1 MYEGMTT
8 TAPESPSLTTTAIT
22 APAGVKSLPMLANSI
37 ALIMGKLATMGLGFL
52 AWLAAARLFDQ
63 REVGL
68 ASGAV
73 SAMML
78 CVQIALFG
86 AGAAVIT
93 LYPRHRSNPQ
103 RLLNASFTLVT
114 LASLLV
120 AGAFLVIA
128 ALFLDQ
134 IDVIARR
141 PAYALAFVV
150 MAVSGTLCVLLDQ
163 FSTALRRGDQALV
176 RGIVTGI
183 VTLALVVLL
192 PVGLNAESA
201 LALLVAWAIG
211 NTAPV
216 LVGAWQ
222 VHRSLPEYRFR
233 VQVDLPLFRLIN
245 KVGLPNWVLT
255 LTERAPGAILPV
267 VVIEILSPQAN
278 AAWYAAWMMAWVVYI
293 VPIQV
298 GLNLFAEAAHR
309 PEEMGK
315 ALRQGVLT
323 SLVIGIGSAIAAAV
337 IGPYLLEFLGSGY
350 ADAGTT
356 PLRILLVAVVPFT
369 FVQAYFAICRSQLML
384 REAIVV
390 GTISAVTGIGGA
402 AIAGRHHGLNG
413 MATVWLVTQSA
424 VSLWAI
430 YRLRMLRTLTA
441 SAGEARVAA

>member
-134 IDVIARR
+134 LDVIARR

-163 FSTALRRGDQALV
+163 FSDRSPPRRSSPGARDRDRYRDARPRRAPASRSQC
-176 RGIVTGI
+176 RKR
-183 VTLALVVLL
+183 
-192 PVGLNAESA
+192 VGL
-201 LALLVAWAIG
+201 
-211 NTAPV
+211 
-216 LVGAWQ
+216 VG
-222 VHRSLPEYRFR
+222 
-233 VQVDLPLFRLIN
+233 RL
-245 KVGLPNWVLT
+245 GD
-255 LTERAPGAILPV
+255 R
-267 VVIEILSPQAN
+267 
-278 AAWYAAWMMAWVVYI
+278 
-293 VPIQV
+293 
-298 GLNLFAEAAHR
+298 
-309 PEEMGK
+309 
-315 ALRQGVLT
+315 
-323 SLVIGIGSAIAAAV
+323 
-337 IGPYLLEFLGSGY
+337 
-350 ADAGTT
+350 
-356 PLRILLVAVVPFT
+356 
-369 FVQAYFAICRSQLML
+369 
-384 REAIVV
+384 
-390 GTISAVTGIGGA
+390 
-402 AIAGRHHGLNG
+402 
-413 MATVWLVTQSA
+413 
-424 VSLWAI
+424 
-430 YRLRMLRTLTA
+430 
-441 SAGEARVAA
+441 

>member
-1 MYEGMTT
+1 MTT
-8 TAPESPSLTTTAIT
+8 TTPETQTLLATPVA

-86 AGAAVIT
+86 AGAAIIT
-93 LYPRHRSNPQ
+93 LYPRHRSNPD

-120 AGAFLVIA
+120 SGAFLVIA
-128 ALFLDQ
+128 TLFLDQ
-134 IDVIARR
+134 LDVIARR

-176 RGIVTGI
+176 RGIATGV
-183 VTLALVVLL
+183 VTLGMVVLL
-192 PVGLNAESA
+192 PVGLDAETA

-211 NTAPV
+211 NLAPV

-222 VHRSLPEYRFR
+222 IHHSLPEYRLR
-233 VQVDLPLFRLIN
+233 MQVDLPLFRQIN
-245 KVGLPNWVLT
+245 RVGLPNWVLT

-267 VVIEILSPQAN
+267 IVIEILSPQAN

-315 ALRQGVLT
+315 ALRQGIMT
-323 SLVIGIGSAIAAAV
+323 SLVIGIASAIGAAV

-350 ADAGTT
+350 ADEGTT
-356 PLRILLVAVVPFT
+356 PLRILLIAVVPFT
-369 FVQAYFAICRSQLML
+369 FVQAYFAICRSQMML

-390 GTISAVTGIGGA
+390 GTISAVSGIGGA
-402 AIAGRHHGLNG
+402 AIIGRSHGLNG
-413 MATVWLVTQSA
+413 MAMAWLITQSL
-424 VSLWAI
+424 VSVWAI
-430 YRLRMLRTLTA
+430 YRLRILRTITSPSEDALL
-441 SAGEARVAA
+441 AA

>member
-1 MYEGMTT
+1 MTT
-8 TAPESPSLTTTAIT
+8 TTPETPTILATPVVV
-22 APAGVKSLPMLANSI
+22 PAGVKSLPMLANSI
-37 ALIMGKLATMGLGFL
+37 ALIMGKLFTMGLGFL

-63 REVGL
+63 AEVGL

-86 AGAAVIT
+86 AGAAIIT
-93 LYPRHRSNPQ
+93 LYPRHRSNPE

-120 AGAFLVIA
+120 SGAFLVIA
-128 ALFLDQ
+128 TLFLDQ
-134 IDVIARR
+134 LDVIARR

-176 RGIVTGI
+176 RGIATGV
-183 VTLALVVLL
+183 VTLGMVVLL
-192 PVGLNAESA
+192 PVGLDAETA
-201 LALLVAWAIG
+201 LALLVAWAVG
-211 NTAPV
+211 NLAPV

-222 VHRSLPEYRFR
+222 IHHSLPEYRLR
-233 VQVDLPLFRLIN
+233 MQVDLPLIRLIN
-245 KVGLPNWVLT
+245 RVGLPNWVLT

-267 VVIEILSPQAN
+267 IVIEILSPQAN

-298 GLNLFAEAAHR
+298 GLNLFAEASHR
-309 PEEMGK
+309 PEEMDK
-315 ALRQGVLT
+315 ALRQGILT
-323 SLVIGIGSAIAAAV
+323 SLVIGIASAIAAAV

-350 ADAGTT
+350 ADEGTT

-369 FVQAYFAICRSQLML
+369 FVQAYFAICRSRMML

-390 GTISAVTGIGGA
+390 GTISAVSGIGGA
-402 AIAGRHHGLNG
+402 AIMGRNHGLNG
-413 MATVWLVTQSA
+413 MAMAWLITQSL
-424 VSLWAI
+424 VSIWAL
-430 YRLRMLRTLTA
+430 YRLRILRTMSGPADDALLA
-441 SAGEARVAA
+441 V